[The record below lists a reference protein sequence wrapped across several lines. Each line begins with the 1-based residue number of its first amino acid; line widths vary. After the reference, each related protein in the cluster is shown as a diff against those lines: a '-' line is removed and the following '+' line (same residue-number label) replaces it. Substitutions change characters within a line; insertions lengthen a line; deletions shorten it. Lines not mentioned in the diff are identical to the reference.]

1 MKKTVF
7 LMATAAFMAGAQ
19 AQMYGELGYTPVK
32 FKATE
37 DGDTYKSSPNAVR
50 GIVGY
55 EIHPNLAIEG
65 MLAFGMGSDNLS
77 GPGVPS
83 GTKLEVD
90 NAYGLFLKPKT
101 KLNEK
106 LEVFGRLGYANV
118 KYKISYLGRS
128 TNESDDSLSYGA
140 GLSYAIASNISL
152 NLDYVQYVK
161 DDVSKSKGMTFGIGY
176 NF

>member
-19 AQMYGELGYTPVK
+19 AQVYGELGYTSVK
-32 FKATE
+32 FKSTE
-37 DGDTYKSSPNAVR
+37 DGDTYKSSPNAIR

-55 EIHPNLAIEG
+55 DAYPNLAIEG
-65 MLAFGMGSDNLS
+65 MLAFGMGSANVS
-77 GPGVPS
+77 GPDVPN
-83 GTKLEVD
+83 GMKLKVD

-101 KLNEK
+101 KLNDK
-106 LEVFGRLGYANV
+106 LEVFGRLGYTKA

-140 GLSYAIASNISL
+140 GLNYAIASNISL

-161 DDVSKSKGMTFGIGY
+161 DDVSKSKGITFGIGY
-176 NF
+176 KF